1 MGAGAVQFHL
11 LDQGFGIREALVLT
25 NEVDELD
32 LDLLTVKIAVEI
44 EKEYLKDGR
53 AVIERGP
60 GAKVCRAV
68 VALLTAD
75 PELARG
81 KHLFECPMATGY
93 KKWVQTSEEI
103 SNPYMGKAMPAC
115 GAAAEW

>member
-1 MGAGAVQFHL
+1 
-11 LDQGFGIREALVLT
+11 
-25 NEVDELD
+25 EVDELD

-68 VALLTAD
+68 VALTVHIDTDGIDAVRQCRALGQGDVRGRETQSGSPLGTAGYRPDD
-75 PELARG
+75 PP
-81 KHLFECPMATGY
+81 PMS
-93 KKWVQTSEEI
+93 KIMSR
-103 SNPYMGKAMPAC
+103 
-115 GAAAEW
+115 